1 MRLNTYTVELDS
13 TLIRSDMAHKEIIN
27 IAHVHLKDRD
37 CCVSVSLNTLTHAL
51 HLFKYSE
58 ETGICVYECFEDHS
72 LAQDWLAEPLPKS
85 KPKHY

>member
-1 MRLNTYTVELDS
+1 
-13 TLIRSDMAHKEIIN
+13 MAHKEIIS

-37 CCVSVSLNTLTHAL
+37 CNVSVSLNTLTHCL

-58 ETGICVYECFEDHS
+58 DSCICEYEVFEDHS
-72 LAQDWLAEPLPKS
+72 LAEAWLARPLPKS

>member
-1 MRLNTYTVELDS
+1 
-13 TLIRSDMAHKEIIN
+13 MAHKEIIS

-37 CCVSVSLNTLTHAL
+37 CNVSVSLNTHTHAL

-58 ETGICVYECFEDHS
+58 DLGICVYEVLSDHS
-72 LAQDWLAEPLPKS
+72 LAQDWLSQPLPKS